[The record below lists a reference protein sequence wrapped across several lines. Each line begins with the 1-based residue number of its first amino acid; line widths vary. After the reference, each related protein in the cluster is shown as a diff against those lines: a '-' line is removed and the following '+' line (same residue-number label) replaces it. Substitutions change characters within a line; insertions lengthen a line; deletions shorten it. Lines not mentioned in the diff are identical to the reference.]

1 MPGKEL
7 NAGKGGDR
15 GDGSARPARITA
27 LSGPWRDREAGQHEV
42 FVQDPDG
49 YLLTLAQNIGES
61 ILAKADGPRVRN
73 PP

>member
-1 MPGKEL
+1 MPV
-7 NAGKGGDR
+7 KGETGAM
-15 GDGSARPARITA
+15 GVPAPARITA

-49 YLLTLAQNIGES
+49 YLLMLAQNIGES